1 MKAFSSVANGKINL
15 SLDITG
21 IRPDGYHEV
30 AMVMHTVPLF
40 DVVTVEVS
48 DGEGIILEVSDET
61 LPTDNKNIA
70 YRAAEKF
77 LEKIDKTAKIYIR
90 IKKNIP
96 VGAGM
101 AGGSTNAAAVLK
113 CLNRAFDEKLDEKEL
128 MEIGL
133 SLGADVPFCIKGGC
147 CLSEG
152 IGEVLT
158 EIPTLKGKKLL
169 VAKPNFSVST
179 KDIYTEYDRREIKKR
194 PDTKAVIEAVKSN
207 DIVALKNSTHNVLEE
222 VTKSLHPEIGEIEGI
237 MYSHNADLSM
247 MTGSGPT
254 VFGFFQNDEDIK
266 TCAEKLKET
275 LKDVC
280 ILKI

>member
-40 DVVTVEVS
+40 DIVTVEVS
-48 DGEGIILEVSDET
+48 DGEGITLEVSDKT

-70 YRAAEKF
+70 YRAAEKY
-77 LEKIDKTAKIYIR
+77 LEKSGEKARIYIR

-113 CLNRAFDEKLDEKEL
+113 CMNKAFDEKLTEDEL

-147 CLSEG
+147 ALAEG
-152 IGEVLT
+152 IGEALT
-158 EIPTLKGKKLL
+158 EIPSLKGKKLL

-179 KDIYTEYDRREIKKR
+179 RDIYLEYDRRDIKKR
-194 PDTKAVIEAVKSN
+194 PDTKAVIEAVKNN
-207 DIVALKNSTHNVLEE
+207 DILALKENTHNVLEE
-222 VTKSLHPEIGEIEGI
+222 VTKALHPEIGEIEEI

-254 VFGFFQNDEDIK
+254 VFGFFQSDEDIK
-266 TCAEKLKET
+266 SCAEKLKET
-275 LKDVC
+275 LRDVY

>member
-30 AMVMHTVPLF
+30 AMVMHSVPLF
-40 DVVTVEVS
+40 DVVTVEVG
-48 DGEGIILEVSDET
+48 DGEGITLEVSDKT
-61 LPTDNKNIA
+61 LPTDSKNIA
-70 YRAAEKF
+70 YRAAEKY
-77 LEKIDKTAKIYIR
+77 LDRINEKARIYIR

-101 AGGSTNAAAVLK
+101 AGGSTDAAAVLK
-113 CLNRAFDEKLDEKEL
+113 CLNRAFDERLDETEL

-158 EIPTLKGKKLL
+158 EIPALKGKKLL

-179 KDIYTEYDRREIKKR
+179 KDVYTEYDRTEIKKR
-194 PDTKAVIEAVKSN
+194 PDTKAVIEAVKNN
-207 DIVALKNSTHNVLEE
+207 DILALKESTHNVLEE
-222 VTKSLHPEIGEIEGI
+222 VTKGVHPEIGEIEEV
-237 MYSHNADLSM
+237 MYSHKADLSM

-266 TCAEKLKET
+266 SCADKLKET
-275 LKDVC
+275 LKDVF

>member
-30 AMVMHTVPLF
+30 AMVMHSVPLY
-40 DVVTVEVS
+40 DVVTVEVGE
-48 DGEGIILEVSDET
+48 GEGITLEVSDKT
-61 LPTDNKNIA
+61 LPTDSKNIA
-70 YRAAEKF
+70 YRAAEKY
-77 LEKIDKTAKIYIR
+77 LHRINEKAKIHIR

-101 AGGSTNAAAVLK
+101 AGGSTDAAAVLK
-113 CLNRAFDEKLDEKEL
+113 CLNKAFDEKLDEKEL

-158 EIPTLKGKKLL
+158 EIPALKNKKLL
-169 VAKPNFSVST
+169 IAKPDFSVST
-179 KDIYTEYDRREIKKR
+179 KDVYTEYDRTEIEKR
-194 PDTKAVIEAVKSN
+194 PDTKAVVEAVKN
-207 DIVALKNSTHNVLEE
+207 NNITALKNSTHNVLEE
-222 VTKSLHPEIGEIEGI
+222 VTKSLHPEIGEIEDV

-266 TCAEKLKET
+266 TCADKLKET
-275 LKDVC
+275 LKDVY